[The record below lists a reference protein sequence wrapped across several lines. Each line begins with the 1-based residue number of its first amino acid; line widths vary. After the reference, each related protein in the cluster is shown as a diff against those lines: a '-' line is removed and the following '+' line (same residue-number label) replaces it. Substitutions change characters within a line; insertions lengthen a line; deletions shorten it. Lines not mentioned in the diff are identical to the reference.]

1 LNVYNELY
9 NTVCVPY
16 TRIYPIMCLDIAHMN
31 EEHRDR
37 VKQFVLTSQLLLYF
51 VVITLSF
58 VAHARPRTKK
68 LQREAYPSM
77 T

>member
-1 LNVYNELY
+1 
-9 NTVCVPY
+9 
-16 TRIYPIMCLDIAHMN
+16 MCLDIAHMN